1 MIKMEIKEQI
11 KKGKEIVKE
20 EREPELPKK
29 PFRSY
34 TLDEDKKDKGFV
46 ILTVK
51 LNNEE
56 QAQLIQD
63 KKLLEQT
70 KSSTAI
76 KQLWKIGSKVVFQE
90 KTKQIIETIKGNIRK
105 NKRSGVVD
113 FD

>member
-1 MIKMEIKEQI
+1 MKVKEQI
-11 KKGKEIVKE
+11 NKGKAIVKE
-20 EREPELPKK
+20 EGPQLPKK

-46 ILTVK
+46 VITLK
-51 LNNEE
+51 LNAEE

-76 KQLWKIGSKVVFQE
+76 KQLWREGSKVVFDE
-90 KTKQIIETIKGNIRK
+90 KTRHIIEIIKGNIRK
-105 NKRSGVVD
+105 NKRTGIAD